1 MISLLAYIDPGTGS
15 MMLQIIIGSALA
27 GMMAITMFWRQLTAF
42 AAGLFSKSGRK
53 TADSSAGQDA
63 SEKERQE

>member
-1 MISLLAYIDPGTGS
+1 MISVLAYIDPGTGS
-15 MMLQIIIGSALA
+15 LVLQMIIGSALA
-27 GMMAITMFWRQLTAF
+27 GLLAIKMFWRQLTAF

>member
-1 MISLLAYIDPGTGS
+1 

-27 GMMAITMFWRQLTAF
+27 GLLAIKMFWRQLTAF

-53 TADSSAGQDA
+53 TADSSAGQDT